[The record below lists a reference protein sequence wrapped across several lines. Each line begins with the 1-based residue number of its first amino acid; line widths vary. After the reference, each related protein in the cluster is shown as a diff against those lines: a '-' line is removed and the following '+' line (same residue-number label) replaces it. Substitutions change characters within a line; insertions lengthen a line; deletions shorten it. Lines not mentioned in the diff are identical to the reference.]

1 MTKII
6 KTVKKLSWKEA
17 KQFQPYDVLYKGLEE
32 PLKIK
37 NPRLREKFCV
47 LKELVEKVNLLCA
60 VTATVAVCGRGFRI
74 VIKYDDTGT
83 VFVYKI
89 DEAIDE
95 MLRKY
100 KMLYE
105 WDSFP
110 R

>member
-6 KTVKKLSWKEA
+6 KTVKKLSKKEA
-17 KQFQPYDVLYKGLEE
+17 KQFQPFDVLYKGLEE
-32 PLKIK
+32 PLKIQDK
-37 NPRLREKFCV
+37 RLRQKFCE
-47 LKELVEKVNLLCA
+47 LKELVEKVNLLCT

-74 VIKYDDTGT
+74 VIHYNDTGAT
-83 VFVYKI
+83 FVYSI

>member
-6 KTVKKLSWKEA
+6 KTVKKLSKKEA
-17 KQFQPYDVLYKGLEE
+17 KQFQPFDVLYKGLEE
-32 PLKIK
+32 PLKIQDK
-37 NPRLREKFCV
+37 RLRQKFCE

-74 VIKYDDTGT
+74 VIRYDDTGT
-83 VFVYKI
+83 TFVYTI
-89 DEAIDE
+89 DEAIKE